1 MYDSSVTVNASSVD
15 SADSSVGSA
24 DSYVDSTNSSVNS
37 ANSSGNCANTS
48 VDGANSSINYANSS
62 VDGANCFGNC
72 ANSSVNCANSFLLD
86 PKPPACHNAF
96 HNSMASGRAGSLG
109 SFNFGYKA
117 ACLAQ
122 TRGFVTSRKL
132 ITRSCFTCVWILR
145 SAALAQDDKKYYSNL
160 KDCAA

>member
-37 ANSSGNCANTS
+37 
-48 VDGANSSINYANSS
+48 
-62 VDGANCFGNC
+62 

-122 TRGFVTSRKL
+122 TGGFVTSRKL